1 MQGMYKC
8 VGLHQLMLT
17 TILIPEIELAMH
29 DEDDNRHVSELPTS
43 DQVSTAVKQT
53 SRYGQLDP
61 PS

>member
-1 MQGMYKC
+1 
-8 VGLHQLMLT
+8 MLT

-29 DEDDNRHVSELPTS
+29 DEDDNRNVSELPTS